1 MPIDQAY
8 PLPELMA
15 ALKEYSSQNNRRL
28 TFEYILL
35 KGVNDSDAMAIQL
48 ADLIRGMNAYV
59 NLIPY
64 NEVDENGFRTTDA
77 KTSLHFYDVLMKHG
91 VKATLRTRHGED
103 IDAACGQL
111 RAKHEGKLPQ

>member
-1 MPIDQAY
+1 MPIDRAY
-8 PLPELMA
+8 PLDILME
-15 ALKEYSSQNNRRL
+15 ALRDYSENNHRRL

-35 KGVNDSDAMAIQL
+35 SGVNDSDAHAMQL

-64 NEVDENGFRTTDA
+64 TEVDEHGYRSVNEKKA
-77 KTSLHFYDVLMKHG
+77 LHFYDVLMKHG
-91 VKATLRTRHGED
+91 VKATLRQKHGDD

-111 RAKHEGKLPQ
+111 RAKHEMGKK